1 MIELAYKY
9 IVLNQGKKSPL
20 PVTRE
25 KKIDMFI
32 QYVKQLHYQD
42 NLFVYLPLLKHIG

>member
-9 IVLNQGKKSPL
+9 IVLNQGEKIPIACHK
-20 PVTRE
+20 RE
-25 KKIDMFI
+25 KIDMFI

>member
-25 KKIDMFI
+25 KKR
-32 QYVKQLHYQD
+32 H
-42 NLFVYLPLLKHIG
+42 VYPICEATTLSG